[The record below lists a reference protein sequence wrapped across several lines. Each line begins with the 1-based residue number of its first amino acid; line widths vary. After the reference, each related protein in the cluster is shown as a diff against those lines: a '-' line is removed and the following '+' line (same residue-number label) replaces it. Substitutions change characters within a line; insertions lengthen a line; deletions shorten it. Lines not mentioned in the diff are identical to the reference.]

1 MDPKTE
7 KALCDQNIAGGC
19 GMGKDESRPSAA
31 SQRTE
36 EKKRH
41 QDKTRHQ
48 SQVVESLSGVSQKCW
63 SWAGNKHQRFYNI
76 ARELSAGITLKTT
89 ELKEETASEQA
100 EKVFQEH

>member
-48 SQVVESLSGVSQKCW
+48 SQVVESLSGVSQFC
-63 SWAGNKHQRFYNI
+63 SWTGNKHQRFYNI
-76 ARELSAGITLKTT
+76 ARELSAGKALETT
-89 ELKEETASEQA
+89 ELKEETASEKA